1 MLKDAIETAI
11 KMETDAISFYEEA
24 AGRTSHPFGK
34 EMFRGFMK
42 DETRHLKM
50 LEDIFKGLDIQAEFT
65 RPKDYIKTVFS
76 AIKDEMLERVRAL
89 ESEIGAVK
97 LAMNFE
103 KEGFDFYRNAAS
115 QI

>member
-1 MLKDAIETAI
+1 
-11 KMETDAISFYEEA
+11 
-24 AGRTSHPFGK
+24 
-34 EMFRGFMK
+34 
-42 DETRHLKM
+42 M
-50 LEDIFKGLDIQAEFT
+50 LEDIFKGLAIQAEFT

-115 QI
+115 RSNSQKEKELFERLSVEENDHYSILMETFTFLDNTGHWYMYEERGIIEG